1 MPPKKKTTSSN
12 SPSAVR
18 LHKLLADSGIAS
30 RRKCEEMILNGQVE
44 VDGIFVTKLG
54 IKVDP
59 DTQKILVNGQGVK
72 VRRKV
77 YYLLNKPIN
86 VLSTN
91 YDQAGRLKVFDI
103 LPQNERIFTVGRLD
117 KSSEGLMLVTNDG
130 EMANRLAHPRYG
142 VQKTYHIEVAGHPSE
157 DAIKSIGK
165 GIHLA
170 EAFVKPVSC
179 RMKRKN
185 PKSTVLEIVL
195 DEGKNREIRRI
206 LAKIGHKVLKLKRI
220 ALGPLRLGEVP
231 TGAYRELKFSEVNA
245 LKTLTEAPIAAR
257 KKPVRRSTS
266 STSSTSRSA
275 PGSAPKKKAKRK
287 VADSTKAGVRGGR
300 SSQRGATK
308 KASNKKLPKK
318 NKQKRR

>member
-1 MPPKKKTTSSN
+1 MPPKKKTSSSR
-12 SPSAVR
+12 SPNAVR
-18 LHKLLADSGIAS
+18 LHKLLADSGVAS

-44 VDGIFVTKLG
+44 VDGNFVTELG

-59 DTQKILVNGQGVK
+59 NTQKILVNGHGVK
-72 VRRKV
+72 VRRKI
-77 YYLLNKPIN
+77 YYLLNKPVN

-91 YDQAGRLKVFDI
+91 YDQAGRIKVFDI

-117 KSSEGLMLVTNDG
+117 KASEGLMLVTNDG

-179 RMKRKN
+179 LMKRKN
-185 PKSTVLEIVL
+185 RQSTTLEIVL

-206 LAKIGHKVLKLKRI
+206 LAKIGHKVLRLKRI

-245 LKTLTEAPIAAR
+245 LKILTEAPVVAR
-257 KKPVRRSTS
+257 KRPVRRSAS
-266 STSSTSRSA
+266 STTTRSA
-275 PGSAPKKKAKRK
+275 PSSAPKKKAKRK
-287 VADSTKAGVRGGR
+287 VSDSTKAGVRGGR

-308 KASNKKLPKK
+308 KSSNKKLPKK
-318 NKQKRR
+318 SKQKRR